1 MIHKKTKPTFQMALF
16 INIDKMI
23 LPTRVLTEIRIL

>member
-1 MIHKKTKPTFQMALF
+1 MILKKTKPSFQMALS